1 MLTVGLLG
9 KKYEDYL
16 LTSKSLLEGETN
28 ICDCFKN
35 RLGGIYNFLRV
46 PVKNVNFKIYDR
58 GKRKAFIINDVSSS
72 KRTSFTFLE
81 EKSSLSLSSVESI
94 NKTCDWLHV
103 AYIDDIEDYREILNI
118 NIPISLDFCT
128 NSPRESFIDIMEK
141 SEIIFDS
148 RERKNLYNN
157 IHLNNSTILHDD
169 KGIEI
174 LEKSKKIHSSKIKKL
189 KNLEVN
195 GAGDSYAAF
204 LIEDLQYSDIIKAS
218 NLAMHKTTSFL
229 KLKK

>member
-9 KKYEDYL
+9 KKYEDHL

-46 PVKNVNFKIYDR
+46 PVKNVNFKIYDT
-58 GKRKAFIINDVSSS
+58 GKRKAFIINDVGSS

-81 EKSSLSLSSVESI
+81 EKSYLSLSSVESI
-94 NKTCDWLHV
+94 NKNCDWLHV
-103 AYIDDIEDYREILNI
+103 AYIDDIEDYRKIFNI

-128 NSPRESFIDIMEK
+128 NSPRENFIDVMEK
-141 SEIIFDS
+141 AEIIFDS

-157 IHLNNSTILHDD
+157 IHLKNFTILHDD

-174 LEKSKKIHSSKIKKL
+174 FEKIH
-189 KNLEVN
+189 
-195 GAGDSYAAF
+195 
-204 LIEDLQYSDIIKAS
+204 
-218 NLAMHKTTSFL
+218 
-229 KLKK
+229 